1 MKLLTTNVARVY
13 GFDLDVLKPLAEE
26 YCPTKEE
33 VSPYIPYSD
42 IPETAKGCPGMNPL
56 NQIQEVA

>member
-1 MKLLTTNVARVY
+1 MLTANSARVY
-13 GFDLDVLKPLAEE
+13 GFDLEALKPLAEK

-33 VSPYIPYSD
+33 VSSPISYAD

-56 NQIQEVA
+56 NQVQEVV